1 MQPLTTEAL
10 RLYATNTSRVAFQG
24 VTLIYNIILTLYLS
38 IEWIAQAF
46 KNSRINVIDQ
56 LLTQKQ
62 LESDS

>member
-24 VTLIYNIILTLYLS
+24 VTLIHNFILTLYLS